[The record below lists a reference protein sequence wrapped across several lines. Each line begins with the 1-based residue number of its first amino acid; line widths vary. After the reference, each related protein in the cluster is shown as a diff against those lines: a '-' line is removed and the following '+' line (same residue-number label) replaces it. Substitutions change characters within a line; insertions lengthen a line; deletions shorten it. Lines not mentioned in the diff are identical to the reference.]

1 MIFLLL
7 VIIVAPPS
15 RAAEAMIAP
24 DWTLV
29 AADGQSVRFRQIVS
43 GRTTILLFWA
53 TWCPYCKALM
63 PHLQSM
69 RLEYGDQIQ
78 VLAINFRDDGD
89 PIVFMKNNGY
99 DFTLLLDGESV
110 AELYGIWATP
120 GVLIV
125 DRDRAIRFDLRAL
138 PSIDPPQ
145 KSANHRLKAAHRA
158 PYWAAEIR
166 KRLDTLVAATKP
178 SLDDGSQ

>member
-1 MIFLLL
+1 MLS
-7 VIIVAPPS
+7 PQG
-15 RAAEAMIAP
+15 RAADAMIAP

-29 AADGQSVRFRQIVS
+29 AADGQSVRLRHVVS

-69 RLEYGDQIQ
+69 RLEYGDEIQ

-89 PIVFMKNNGY
+89 PVAFIKNNGY
-99 DFTLLLDGESV
+99 DFTLLLDGDSV

-125 DRDRAIRFDLRAL
+125 DHNRAIHFDLRAL
-138 PSIDPPQ
+138 PPIDLPQ
-145 KSANHRLKAAHRA
+145 KRANHKLKAAHRA

-166 KRLDTLVAATKP
+166 KRLDTLVAAAKP

>member
-1 MIFLLL
+1 ML
-7 VIIVAPPS
+7 APQGHATDAITS
-15 RAAEAMIAP
+15 P

-29 AADGQSVRFRQIVS
+29 AADGESVRLQDVVS
-43 GRTTILLFWA
+43 ARTTILLFWA

-69 RLEYGDQIQ
+69 QLEYGDKIQ

-89 PIVFMKNNGY
+89 PVTFMKDNGY

-125 DRDRAIRFDLRAL
+125 DGDREIRFDLRAL
-138 PSIDPPQ
+138 PPIDVPQ
-145 KSANHRLKAAHRA
+145 KRATHRLKAAHRA

-166 KRLDTLVAATKP
+166 KRLDTLVAAEKP
-178 SLDDGSQ
+178 SFNSENR

>member
-1 MIFLLL
+1 ML
-7 VIIVAPPS
+7 VPQG
-15 RAAEAMIAP
+15 RAADAKIAP

-29 AADGQSVRFRQIVS
+29 AANGQSVRLQHIVS

-69 RLEYGDQIQ
+69 RLEYGDKIQ

-89 PIVFMKNNGY
+89 PVAFMQNNGY

-110 AELYGIWATP
+110 ADLYGIWATP

-125 DRDRAIRFDLRAL
+125 DSDRAIRFDLRTLPPIAL
-138 PSIDPPQ
+138 PQ
-145 KSANHRLKAAHRA
+145 KRASHQLKATHQA

-166 KRLDTLVAATKP
+166 KRLDTLVAAGKP
-178 SLDDGSQ
+178 SFDQENQ